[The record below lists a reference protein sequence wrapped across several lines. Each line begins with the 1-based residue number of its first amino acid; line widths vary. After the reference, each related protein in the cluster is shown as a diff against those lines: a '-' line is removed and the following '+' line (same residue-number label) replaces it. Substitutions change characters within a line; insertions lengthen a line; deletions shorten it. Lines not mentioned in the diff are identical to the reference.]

1 MLSNEIKSASDSEQ
15 GSGRKER
22 ENENENGVGSTHT
35 SRTQGGQM
43 HMMLNKKALTF
54 NTDGLSC

>member
-22 ENENENGVGSTHT
+22 ENENGVGSTHS